1 MRGVYFL
8 IKSKSN
14 LVLQNNIIFILQ
26 SSLLESMLDKSRVT

>member
-14 LVLQNNIIFILQ
+14 LVLQPIKLVYNRLVSI
-26 SSLLESMLDKSRVT
+26 ESVCDN